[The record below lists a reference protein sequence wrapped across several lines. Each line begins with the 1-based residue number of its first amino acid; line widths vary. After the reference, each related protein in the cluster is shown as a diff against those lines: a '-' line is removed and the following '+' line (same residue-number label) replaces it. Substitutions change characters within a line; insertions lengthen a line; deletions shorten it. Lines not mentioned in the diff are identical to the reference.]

1 MEWFWTW
8 LRQPSSLRVIN
19 IILGFA
25 GMAIAPELWAQIVG
39 VMVLVYAIIDGFYN
53 KQPNKPE

>member
-8 LRQPSSLRVIN
+8 LRQPSILRVIN
-19 IILGFA
+19 IILGIA
-25 GMAIAPELWAQIVG
+25 GMASAPELWAQIVG